1 LEHIALVGLT
11 GFKDAYPHQLSGG
24 MAQRVAIA
32 RGLVTRP
39 GVLLLDEPF
48 GALDALTR
56 ARLQDELQRIWAAE
70 QITMLLV
77 THDVD
82 EAVYL
87 GDRVV
92 VMAPRPGRIATT
104 FEVAQP
110 RPRDRTG
117 AALAMVRGSVM
128 TALESTIAAQL
139 FDTPRAVQRPAA
151 VSRDLATADGSA

>member
-1 LEHIALVGLT
+1 
-11 GFKDAYPHQLSGG
+11 
-24 MAQRVAIA
+24 
-32 RGLVTRP
+32 
-39 GVLLLDEPF
+39 
-48 GALDALTR
+48 
-56 ARLQDELQRIWAAE
+56 
-70 QITMLLV
+70 
-77 THDVD
+77 
-82 EAVYL
+82 
-87 GDRVV
+87 
-92 VMAPRPGRIATT
+92 MAPRPGRIATT